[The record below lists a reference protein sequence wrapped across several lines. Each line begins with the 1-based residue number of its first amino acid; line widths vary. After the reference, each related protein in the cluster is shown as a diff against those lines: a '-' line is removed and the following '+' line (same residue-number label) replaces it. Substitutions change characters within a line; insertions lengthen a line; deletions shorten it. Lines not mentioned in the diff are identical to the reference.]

1 MFVVTVPIPMT
12 RLAILL
18 LALVTLPS
26 CQRVRT
32 MVKAKPASLSLFMEH
47 RSEIKRQ
54 PSDAAFQYVWRTR
67 DRQAHTQARPLTE
80 LYIAPVTTH
89 FLRPMR
95 TGTVRFD
102 DRLGTQRSPA
112 AQEMAAKLRHEFAI
126 ALANSPAPRYRL
138 VTAPTP
144 NSLTLEMALIELNPT
159 QPKINA
165 AKLVAKLMFGPLGSV
180 GGLMVQ
186 SSGNIA
192 IEAKIRLSRS
202 GNLLYQ
208 FADNESDK
216 LTLYSI
222 RDFRPYGHVDKSISE
237 WAGQFVDLTSQRPGT
252 QISDASF
259 WTLAPF

>member
-1 MFVVTVPIPMT
+1 MT
-12 RLAILL
+12 SHSRLL
-18 LALVTLPS
+18 LLTLVLATLPA
-26 CQRVRT
+26 CQSVRSL
-32 MVKAKPASLSLFMEH
+32 VKAKPAGLSSFIEH
-47 RSEIKRQ
+47 HSEIKRQ
-54 PSDAAFQYVWRTR
+54 PTDAAFQYIWRST
-67 DRQAHTQARPLTE
+67 DRSAHYQARPLTE
-80 LYIAPVTTH
+80 LYISPVTTH
-89 FLRPMR
+89 YLRPMR

-102 DRLGTQRSPA
+102 DRLGTQLSPSS
-112 AQEMAAKLRHEFAI
+112 QEMAGKIRHEFAL
-126 ALANSPAPRYRL
+126 ALANSPFPRYRL
-138 VTAPTP
+138 VTVPTA

-165 AKLVAKLMFGPLGSV
+165 AKFVAKLMFGPIGSI

-192 IEAKIRLSRS
+192 IEAKIKLSRS
-202 GNLLYQ
+202 GTLLYQ

-237 WAGQFVDLTSQRPGT
+237 WAGQFVDLTSRRPGT

>member
-1 MFVVTVPIPMT
+1 MI
-12 RLAILL
+12 RLAILP
-18 LALVTLPS
+18 LALLTLPS
-26 CQRVRT
+26 CQSVRT
-32 MVKAKPASLSLFMEH
+32 MVKANPAILSPFIEH
-47 RSEIKRQ
+47 RNEVKRQ
-54 PSDAAFQYVWRTR
+54 PTNAAFQYIWRTS
-67 DRQAHTQARPLTE
+67 DRQAHNEARPLTE
-80 LYIAPVTTH
+80 LYIAPVTTR

-102 DRLGTQRSPA
+102 DRLGTQRSPS
-112 AQEMAAKLRHEFAI
+112 AQEMAAKLRHEFAV

-165 AKLVAKLMFGPLGSV
+165 AKFVAKLMFGPLGSV

-192 IEAKIRLSRS
+192 IEVKIRLSRGGS
-202 GNLLYQ
+202 LLYQ

-216 LTLYSI
+216 LTLYSV
-222 RDFRPYGHVDKSISE
+222 RDFRPYGHVDNSINE
-237 WAGQFVDLTSQRPGT
+237 WADQFVELTSQRPGT
-252 QISDASF
+252 HISDASF